1 LSVTYGALS
10 GSGLSFKR
18 ASTVVNVAHGVI
30 TFLGL
35 HWAKGSPDPTA
46 QGEYDH
52 LTVWEQIDG
61 GRPWT
66 AVKQIFLLVPTV
78 MMLLALNAA
87 DYERGY
93 MAVNLPVY
101 ALCVV
106 PKVPVMHRV
115 RLFGI
120 NATVGIDDVVE
131 PRRVPP
137 GATHAKKRA

>member
-1 LSVTYGALS
+1 VTYGALS

-46 QGEYDH
+46 QGERAGRVRTERRSCRGGDDTRPFSARRRRYDH

-87 DYERGY
+87 DYEY
-93 MAVNLPVY
+93 
-101 ALCVV
+101 VV
-106 PKVPVMHRV
+106 QKLAPQRTHDIAINTHLEVPR
-115 RLFGI
+115 
-120 NATVGIDDVVE
+120 
-131 PRRVPP
+131 
-137 GATHAKKRA
+137 

>member
-1 LSVTYGALS
+1 
-10 GSGLSFKR
+10 
-18 ASTVVNVAHGVI
+18 
-30 TFLGL
+30 
-35 HWAKGSPDPTA
+35 
-46 QGEYDH
+46 
-52 LTVWEQIDG
+52 
-61 GRPWT
+61 
-66 AVKQIFLLVPTV
+66 
-78 MMLLALNAA
+78 
-87 DYERGY
+87 